1 MLNHP
6 PVDFIA
12 AIVVTFNPDREKL
25 RICVEAVLPQVGRL
39 IIVDNSPMIDIEE
52 TEQLVVIPLG
62 DNRGIAAAQNAGIAW
77 ARQHGAGY
85 VILFDQDSVPAPDM
99 VEKLLSAYRIK
110 QSEGF
115 HVAAVGPRYL
125 DERQQNPP
133 PFIQAK
139 GLYVVRQK
147 CACPESIVEAD
158 YVISSG
164 CLIPL
169 TVLEKVGGMR
179 DELFIDYV
187 DIEWGLRAKYH
198 GFKCFGACAAHMRHD
213 LGDEPIEF
221 FGRMIPHHSPLRHYY
236 HFRNAIW
243 LYQCKWPPLWWRIG
257 DALRL
262 IRKYVFYSLF
272 TNCRL
277 EHLCMMTLG
286 VWHGLRGRMGKYGP
300 GA

>member
-1 MLNHP
+1 MNRL

-12 AIVVTFNPDREKL
+12 AIVVTFNPNREKL
-25 RICVEAVLPQVGRL
+25 RICIEAVLPQVDRL
-39 IIVDNSPMIDIEE
+39 IIVDNGSAIDMEE
-52 TEQLVVIPLG
+52 AEQVVIIPLG
-62 DNRGIAAAQNAGIAW
+62 DNRGVAVAQNAGIDW
-77 ARQHGAGY
+77 ARQHCAGY
-85 VILFDQDSVPAPDM
+85 VILFDQDSEPAPDM
-99 VEKLLSAYRIK
+99 VEKLVSAYKIK
-110 QSEGF
+110 QAEGF

-133 PFIQAK
+133 PFIQIR
-139 GLYVVRQK
+139 GLRIVRQK
-147 CACPESIVEAD
+147 CSSPEAIVEVD

-169 TVLEKVGGMR
+169 PVLEKVGGMR
-179 DELFIDYV
+179 NELFIDYV

-221 FGRMIPHHSPLRHYY
+221 FGRKIPNHSPLRHYY
-236 HFRNAIW
+236 HFRNAVW
-243 LYQCKWPPLWWRIG
+243 LYRQNWPPLWWRIG

-272 TNCRL
+272 TRSKL
-277 EHLCMMTLG
+277 EHFCMMTIG
-286 VWHGLRGRMGKYGP
+286 VWHGFQGHMGKYCP